1 MLPPPAQSAPAELL
15 HLLLTISVSGVMLLR
30 PLYKAGGG
38 TIQDFSW
45 VQLNPA
51 AQQLLRLPECPAE
64 SFLTLFPAAKNEG
77 VFGFYCEAFLA
88 EGVAYRQHNYH
99 ADGLGGYFLLAAQ
112 RHADVLVV
120 SFTNTH
126 EQPFRAA
133 SGQPTGTLASAPAT
147 EPVLIRQQLQTLNQ
161 ELKTRGQRTHELTE
175 QQRLLN
181 QILGQVPAFVATFSG
196 PEHRLS
202 FFNAPYQVLAA
213 GRARLGSTVA
223 EAFPEM
229 VAQGLLDLLDHVYD
243 TGEPHVGNET
253 PVRLH
258 DARTGQNE
266 QRYVDFVYQ
275 PLRDAQQR
283 VEGILAF
290 VVEVTER
297 VRTRQHNDA
306 LQAEL
311 LAQAQMRAWGRET
324 FYQIFAETPAAIC
337 IQRGPEHRYEYA
349 NQAYHNFFP
358 GRELLG
364 KTVAEALPETVD
376 SGVVGLLDR
385 VYRTGET
392 YYGYELPL
400 LIAQPAGP
408 PRQMYFTFTYQ
419 AYREQGEIVGIST
432 FAYDVAEQVQ
442 ARRER
447 EAQQQLLATVFEQ
460 APVGIFVVKGPT
472 YVLEV
477 VNEQAAAL
485 LGHSQAQL
493 LGRPYFEAVPELVGQ
508 GFPDWLRQVW
518 ESGQAAYFTEVPA
531 QLAYHPPGQLGYFNF
546 VYQPLRDAH
555 GQLSSIACV
564 AVEVT
569 EQVLARQQVQA
580 LNEELT
586 TTNNELSKSNRQLT
600 RTNVDLDTF
609 VYMASHDLKAPITNI
624 EGILHALRATLPPA
638 VLREDVTS
646 QLLSMLQGATERF
659 RATIDQLTDVS
670 RLQQAQNLPSEHV
683 PLAPVVEAVR
693 LDMLGEL
700 QQAGAQLVVHIGPE
714 VYVQFAPKN
723 LRSVVYNLLSNAVKY
738 RHPDRPAVVTLRAAC
753 IGSQLELVVQDN
765 GLGLDAPQRQRLF
778 SLFQRLHTHVEG
790 TGVGLY
796 MVKRM
801 VENAGGTI
809 TVQSEL
815 GIGTTFTVTLQR

>member
-30 PLYKAGGG
+30 PLCEAGGG
-38 TIQDFSW
+38 TIQDFAW

-77 VFGFYCEAFLA
+77 VFEFYCEAFLA
-88 EGVAYRQHNYH
+88 EGVARRQHNYH
-99 ADGLGGYFLLAAQ
+99 AAGLDGYFLLAAQ
-112 RHADVLVV
+112 RHYDVLVV

-126 EQPFRAA
+126 EQPFGAA
-133 SGQPTGTLASAPAT
+133 SGQTTGALASAAAA
-147 EPVLIRQQLQTLNQ
+147 EPVLVRPQSQTLSQ
-161 ELKTRGQRTHELTE
+161 ELETHGQRTHEVTE
-175 QQRLLN
+175 QQRLLS
-181 QILGQVPAFVATFSG
+181 QILGQVPASVATFSG
-196 PEHRLS
+196 PEHRFS

-213 GRARLGSTVA
+213 GRARLGSTAA
-223 EAFPEM
+223 EAFPEINQQSL
-229 VAQGLLDLLDHVYD
+229 VALFDRVYT
-243 TGEPHVGNET
+243 TGEPHVGTET
-253 PVRLH
+253 PVLLH

-311 LAQAQMRAWGRET
+311 LAQAQRQVRDRET

-385 VYRTGET
+385 VYQTGET

-400 LIAQPAGP
+400 LIAQPTGP

-419 AYREQGEIVGIST
+419 AYREQGKIMGIST

-460 APVGIFVVKGPT
+460 APVGIFVVQGPT

-477 VNEQAAAL
+477 VNELAAAL
-485 LGHSQAQL
+485 LGRARAQL

-508 GFPDWLRQVW
+508 GFPGWLRQVW

-531 QLAYHPPGQLGYFNF
+531 QLGHRPAGQPGYFNF
-546 VYQPLRDAH
+546 VYQPLRDAR

-564 AVEVT
+564 VVEVT

-586 TTNNELSKSNRQLT
+586 ATNDELSKANRQLT

-659 RATIDQLTDVS
+659 RTTIDQLTDVS

-738 RHPDRPAVVTLRAAC
+738 RHPARPPVVTLRAAC
-753 IGSQLELVVQDN
+753 VGSQVELVVQDN